1 VTGSKRLVLSIRPR
15 NAEES
20 ELTLERGEDLRWTV
34 VGEDERA
41 QLGETRQ
48 RILSLLEFAAEPLG
62 SAEVAARLAIT
73 EPNAR
78 QHLSKMV
85 KGKLVERV
93 SLGQYRALPAH
104 EVA

>member
-1 VTGSKRLVLSIRPR
+1 M
-15 NAEES
+15 EER

-48 RILSLLEFAAEPLG
+48 RILSLLESAAEPL
-62 SAEVAARLAIT
+62 AARRPQLAS
-73 EPNAR
+73 PSRSRAR
-78 QHLSKMV
+78 PSICSKMAEDRQ
-85 KGKLVERV
+85 VERV
-93 SLGQYRALPAH
+93 SLAKYRALPAR